1 MRQILPWFAVVFCL
15 STGILQ
21 AQVLDSLFGVPYSFT
36 LVHFTPGAT
45 SSDFINRDDRC
56 YAALHLP
63 GGKIILAGHTS
74 SADGT
79 DMALLHLLSDGT
91 YDEGVGPGGRI
102 RTNFGHYADSCVA
115 AVLDAEG
122 RILTAGATHEQGQI
136 MFNILVARTDTLG
149 RPDSLFGNNG
159 SVVIDLPPTREIITK
174 IIPLPDGRILIAGDA
189 YYGDDYYFPDST
201 RILVGRLWPDGSVD
215 TSFGNNGFFYLQFDS
230 GCNSSMLGDIAV
242 DSEGRVLVSGASYF
256 IYPLYFF
263 PTTTCWHVVDLFRY
277 TSGGLPDNSFG
288 TGGKLTLPHTQGHAS
303 VLHIG
308 NNDEIVPAGSVTN
321 FEDLHTPV
329 HIYLG
334 RVLAGGTMDS
344 TFAYYGR
351 FIRHINGGV
360 GPAAPSDLLEL
371 ADHYY
376 MGFEDDAQGT
386 GLYFGLLRFSKTG
399 AWDMSF
405 GNNGVFNTEG
415 LLPYIGGEVTQIS
428 TVDSNYIFISGYH
441 QTTALQKNNMF
452 IAKVK
457 LNNVVSAAEAVKE
470 ESKLRIFPNPV
481 SGGVLNVDYSGFADE
496 GLVQLRLSDMQGRL
510 LWQRQVPAPGGI
522 GQADVSQLPPGMYVL
537 EVSNGVQRA
546 VRRVVVAR

>member
-1 MRQILPWFAVVFCL
+1 MTAVNFN
-15 STGILQ
+15 
-21 AQVLDSLFGVPYSFT
+21 
-36 LVHFTPGAT
+36 
-45 SSDFINRDDRC
+45 NRDDRC

-74 SADGT
+74 GADGT

-122 RILTAGATHEQGQI
+122 QILTAGATHEQGQI

-256 IYPLYFF
+256 IYPLNFF
-263 PTTTCWHVVDLFRY
+263 PHPQCWHVVDLFRY
-277 TSGGLPDNSFG
+277 TSEGLPDNSFG
-288 TGGKLTLPHTQGHAS
+288 PAGKFTLPHTQGRAR

-308 NNDEIVPAGSVTN
+308 NNDEIVLAGSVTN
-321 FEDLHTPV
+321 FEDLHIPV
-329 HIYLG
+329 HVYLG
-334 RVLAGGTMDS
+334 RVLTEGVMDS
-344 TFAYYGR
+344 AFAYYGG
-351 FIRHINGGV
+351 FTRHINGGLF
-360 GPAAPSDLLEL
+360 PAAPSDLLEL

-376 MGFEDDAQGT
+376 MGFEDDAHGDGT
-386 GLYFGLLRFSKTG
+386 SVAFGLIRFSKSG
-399 AWDMSF
+399 ERDMNF
-405 GNNGVFNTEG
+405 GYNGLFNTRNWV
-415 LLPYIGGEVTQIS
+415 PYYGGDVTQIS
-428 TVDSNYIFISGYH
+428 TIDSNHIFISGFYWPE
-441 QTTALQKNNMF
+441 LSEQKNNMF

-457 LNNVVSAAEAVKE
+457 LNNVVSASEAVKA

-496 GLVQLRLSDMQGRL
+496 GFVQLRLSDMQGRL

-537 EVSNGVQRA
+537 EVSNGAQRA
-546 VRRVVVAR
+546 VRRVVVR